1 MRLGRIRV
9 STPDGADTRLVASD
23 DDASSPWFDLR
34 TTARI
39 DLLAEGASAAGAR
52 ELSAALAPSSMSAA
66 LARGAVLRTLATRA
80 VTARHPEAEVEQPA
94 FAACVDPVR
103 FRDFM
108 AFEEHFSFGY
118 RWRGLPVPDV
128 MYELPVSYAGEPRA
142 VLGPG
147 DPLPWPAYTEHL
159 DYELELG
166 IVIGRSARDLTP
178 ETALAHVAGVTI
190 LNDVS
195 ARDIQGREMAGG
207 LGPSK
212 GKHFGSVVGPW
223 FTTIDALGPSLGMRA
238 RVNGET
244 WCDTTSDQMAW
255 SIAELVAWASQG
267 ETLEPGSLLGTGT
280 CNGGSG
286 IELGRR
292 LAPGDVVELEVDGL
306 GILSNRVADADAGG
320 WLPAPRVRNADSPE
334 AGRFLT

>member
-1 MRLGRIRV
+1 MRLARIRV
-9 STPDGADTRLVASD
+9 STPDGVDTRIVAAD
-23 DDASSPWFDLR
+23 DRSAAPWFDLR
-34 TTARI
+34 TTARL
-39 DLLAEGASAAGAR
+39 DLLADGATPEIAR
-52 ELSAALAPSSMSAA
+52 ELAAVLAPASMSAA
-66 LARGAVLRTLATRA
+66 LGRGAGFRTLALRA
-80 VTARHPEAEVEQPA
+80 IAARYEAARVD
-94 FAACVDPVR
+94 DPVFAPCIDPLR

-108 AFEEHFSFGY
+108 VFEEHFSFGY

-142 VLGPG
+142 FIGPG

-166 IVIGRSARDLTP
+166 IVIGRAGRDLTP
-178 ETALAHVAGVTI
+178 DTALSHVAGLTI

-223 FTTIDALGPSLGMRA
+223 FTTLDSLDGSLRMQA

-244 WCDTTSDQMAW
+244 WCDTTSDRMTW
-255 SIAELVAWASQG
+255 SIAEIVAWASQG
-267 ETLEPGSLLGTGT
+267 ETIEPGTLLGTGT
-280 CNGGSG
+280 CNGGST
-286 IELGRR
+286 IELGKR
-292 LAPGDVVELEVDGL
+292 LTPGDVIDFEVDGL
-306 GILSNRVADADAGG
+306 GVLSNIVGSPDPTG
-320 WLPAPRVRNADSPE
+320 WFPAPRRPDENTAD